1 MNSNP
6 NKVGEKMKIYN
17 GITKALDKIEEI
29 MMGICVIAMI
39 VLNFL
44 NVVCRYLLPGV
55 SFSFT
60 EELTILLFVWS
71 MMFAIAAAFK
81 RHTHSSLSLFTD
93 KMKPSVR
100 RCFVILSSVAG
111 VVLIAILIKAGWANA
126 MNQIT
131 YHQILPSLK
140 ISAAWQGMALPI
152 GGVLIICRCLE
163 AGIKDFVE
171 LSHESKEEDQ
181 A

>member
-1 MNSNP
+1 
-6 NKVGEKMKIYN
+6 MKIMN
-17 GITKALDKIEEI
+17 WITKILDKFEEI
-29 MMGICVIAMI
+29 MMGVCIIVMI

-44 NVVCRYLLPGV
+44 NVVCRYLLPSV

-100 RCFVILSSVAG
+100 RYFVLLS
-111 VVLIAILIKAGWANA
+111 VVTSAFLIVVLIKAGWENA
-126 MNQIT
+126 MNQIR
-131 YHQILPSLK
+131 YHQILPGLK
-140 ISAAWQGMALPI
+140 ISAACQGMALPV
-152 GGVLIICRCLE
+152 GGVLILYRCIE
-163 AGIKDFVE
+163 AGIKDYIA
-171 LSHESKEEDQ
+171 LSCDAKEDS